1 MRNLAQALA
10 AWLSLDSKRGI
21 TAIEYALI
29 ASLIAIGIIGGVT
42 LTGTHLAGALVQTG
56 EAGHIPRELTFCGS
70 ELGC

>member
-42 LTGTHLAGALVQTG
+42 LTGTHLAGIFNYIAPKVAAPHG
-56 EAGHIPRELTFCGS
+56 GDD
-70 ELGC
+70 